1 MKAKERQ
8 IEKGEERERERK
20 DMSINAP
27 EVWMELETL
36 VGGKTENLRK
46 TKPRPF

>member
-8 IEKGEERERERK
+8 MKKESERK

-27 EVWMELETL
+27 VVWMELETL
-36 VGGKTENLRK
+36 VGVKTENLRK